1 MKNRLKIAVNT
12 RFLIADKLEGI
23 GLFTLE
29 TLKEMVTQHPEVDF
43 VFLFDRPIDTQ
54 FIFAQNITGISL
66 SPPARHPFLWY
77 IWFEWSVKRWLSK
90 NKPDLFLSMDGF
102 TVLNTQIPTITV
114 IHDLAFEHFKDHVGG
129 LVRKYYSYFVPLFA
143 QKTNHLIA
151 VSNFTKQDIVRLY
164 NVPKEKIDIVYN
176 APKAVYQ
183 PLSIEQKEVLK
194 RNITEGKEF
203 FVYVGSIHPRKNIVN
218 LLLAF
223 DTFKR
228 ESKSDTKLVL
238 IGRKAWKFD
247 AVEQTLDSLSC
258 KQDVIFLGYLPSA
271 EIATITAA
279 AMAMCYVSLF
289 EGFGIPIVEAQQ
301 AGTAVITSNVTSMPE
316 VAGDAALLVDPN
328 DVNNIANA
336 MARIFN
342 EKSLRELLIQKG
354 FGNCKRFSW
363 HQSAQH
369 LWAVCEKVIN
379 MSLLKTP

>member
-1 MKNRLKIAVNT
+1 VKKRLKIAVNT

-29 TLKEMVTQHPEVDF
+29 TLKEMVVQHPEVDF
-43 VFLFDRPIDTQ
+43 VFLFDRPIDRQ
-54 FIFAQNITGISL
+54 FIFAQNIIGVSL

-77 IWFEWSVKRWLSK
+77 IWFEWSVKQWLSK
-90 NKPDLFLSMDGF
+90 NAPDLFLSMDGY
-102 TVLNTQIPTITV
+102 TVLNTKIPTVTV
-114 IHDLAFEHFKDHVGG
+114 IHDLAFEHFRDHVGG

-143 QKTNHLIA
+143 QKSNHLIA
-151 VSNFTKQDIVRLY
+151 VSDFTKQDIVRLY
-164 NVPKEKIDIVYN
+164 NVPNQKIDIVYN

-183 PLSIEQKEVLK
+183 PISSEQKEVLK
-194 RNITEGKEF
+194 KNLTEGKEF
-203 FVYVGSIHPRKNIVN
+203 FVYVGAIHPRKNMIN
-218 LLLAF
+218 LLFAF
-223 DTFKR
+223 DAFKR
-228 ESKSDTKLVL
+228 ETKSETKLVL

-247 AVEQTLDSLSC
+247 AVEQTLNSLSC
-258 KQDVIFLGYLPSA
+258 KQDVIFLGYLPST

-316 VAGDAALLVDPN
+316 VAGDAALLVNPN
-328 DVNNIANA
+328 DLNDIAHA
-336 MARIFN
+336 MTRILN

-354 FGNCKRFSW
+354 FENCKRFSW

-379 MSLLKTP
+379 TSLSKMP